1 LFAPIL
7 RSATGIEELSE
18 AELRQAVGVEVARIV
33 EPH

>member
-7 RSATGIEELSE
+7 RSATGIEDLSD
-18 AELRQAVGVEVARIV
+18 AELRQAVDAEAARIV